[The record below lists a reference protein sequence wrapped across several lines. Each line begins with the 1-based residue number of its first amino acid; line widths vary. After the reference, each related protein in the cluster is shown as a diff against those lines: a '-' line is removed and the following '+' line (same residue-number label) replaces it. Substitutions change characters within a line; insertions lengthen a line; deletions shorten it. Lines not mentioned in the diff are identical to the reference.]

1 MKKNKKAIII
11 IVILLVL
18 VIVGVIIKNIN
29 RIKLF
34 NFEYDII
41 VEEHRSE
48 YENAN
53 PMDLSAGGYSTKYYY
68 TVINSKKKE
77 KYTVIYEDVFKVH
90 NEKGNVDE
98 ISIEITSLT
107 DNEVKEAI
115 DNYGLNSTKG
125 KLRNLLNKTIDEK
138 YKINNIEKK

>member
-1 MKKNKKAIII
+1 MKKNKKVIII
-11 IVILLVL
+11 IVILLIL
-18 VIVGVIIKNIN
+18 GMIGVIIKNIN
-29 RIKLF
+29 RIRLF
-34 NFEYDII
+34 NLEYDII
-41 VEEHRSE
+41 VEEHRSQ
-48 YENAN
+48 YENID
-53 PMDLSAGGYSTKYYY
+53 PMYFSAGGYSTKYYY

-107 DNEVKEAI
+107 DNEVREAI